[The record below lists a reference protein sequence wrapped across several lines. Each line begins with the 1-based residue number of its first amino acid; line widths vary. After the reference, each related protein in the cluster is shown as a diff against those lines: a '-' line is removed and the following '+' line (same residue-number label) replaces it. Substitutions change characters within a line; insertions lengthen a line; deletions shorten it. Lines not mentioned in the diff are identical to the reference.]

1 MTKIKNNIQID
12 FLANH
17 KQFVDIVAKFW
28 CLEWGSDKSE
38 QGIKKT
44 KDRILDR
51 LNTDKIP
58 LIFIAF
64 SADKCIGTVAIVE
77 DDLEKRPDLTPWIAS
92 VYIDKEYRGH
102 GIAKLLVETAVK
114 KAKGLGLKIIYLHT
128 ETAHGLYEKMGWI
141 RLSETTNDRLE
152 PSTIYLYNL

>member
-1 MTKIKNNIQID
+1 MKNNIQID

-17 KQFVDIVAKFW
+17 KQFVDTVAQFW

-44 KDRILDR
+44 KDRILGR
-51 LNTDKIP
+51 LNTDKVP
-58 LIFIAF
+58 LIFIPF

-102 GIAKLLVETAVK
+102 GIAKLLVEAAMK
-114 KAKGLGLKIIYLHT
+114 KAKALGLKIIYLHT
-128 ETAHGLYEKMGWI
+128 ETAHGLYEKMGWKK
-141 RLSETTNDRLE
+141 LSETTNDRSE
-152 PSTIYLYNL
+152 PSTIYFYKF